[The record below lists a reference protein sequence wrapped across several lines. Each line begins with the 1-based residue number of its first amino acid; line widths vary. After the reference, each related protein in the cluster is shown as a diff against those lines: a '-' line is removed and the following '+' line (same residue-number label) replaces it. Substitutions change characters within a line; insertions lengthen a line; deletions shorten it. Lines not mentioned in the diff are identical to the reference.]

1 MNKPISASFVFPSM
15 SRSECHAITKR
26 QHMCISNVSFIEA
39 LDYKVLQTSESP
51 LPLKKSEM
59 FHALDK
65 KFFRTLYHK
74 TKAELTS

>member
-39 LDYKVLQTSESP
+39 LDYTVLQTSERP

-59 FHALDK
+59 LS
-65 KFFRTLYHK
+65 RTGQK
-74 TKAELTS
+74 IFSNIIS

>member
-1 MNKPISASFVFPSM
+1 
-15 SRSECHAITKR
+15 
-26 QHMCISNVSFIEA
+26 MCISNVSFIEA
-39 LDYKVLQTSESP
+39 LDYKVLQTSEPP